1 MRTELKIYGTNIWY
15 NVDLYDNEP
24 LPLTKEIKD
33 LYEPDK
39 NQSDFTKTIK
49 IPGTHNNNQIF
60 SNIFDINHAVIS
72 TTQFT
77 NDFNPNLKANCIL
90 YRDGIPQI
98 RGYLQLTNIILVDQ
112 YKVDYEIIVIG
123 RNANLFQDLGDKKLI
138 ELDLSDYDHVWNST
152 NVDASWTAPVGVG
165 YVYPL
170 IDRGYDPSEI
180 AYYYDQTYPAVY
192 VKTLVDKIFSEAGYR
207 YSSSFFATD
216 RFKRLIVPF
225 TGAAFKMDA
234 VDVEDR
240 LFEMAFNSD
249 SAYIANSATPQL
261 IAFPNTIKDSDPTGI
276 TASTW
281 EIPTGYLGNYI
292 FRTECDITVKYTGA
306 STLADASFWIDVRIV
321 RDRGGVVS
329 VIRVQNQL
337 IEWTGSIPTNSTKQF
352 TLVNQTAITAYQDG
366 DIFYCDWTLV
376 CRPFPLISFTDFEA
390 KFNAGSSF
398 FNSTDGQYNFGS
410 TISLK
415 NALPQDVKQKDFLTS
430 LIKMFNLYFEPDQI
444 DDKKL
449 VIEPRDDFYTSN
461 VIDLTN
467 KLDVSREINI
477 LPMGA
482 LDFKTLEFH
491 SAKDDDQYNKY
502 YNDRYENEYGY
513 RKVIVSNDF
522 LVETKR
528 IETIFAPTPLVS
540 FDTNNRVISKIRYFN
555 SDGTL
560 KTQAAKPRI
569 LYYGGLLNTGLG
581 TYALSTSRNPLSINY
596 RTQYAYAGHLDSVA
610 SPTFDLSWGI
620 PELIFY
626 GSGTSASLSNAN
638 LYNIYWKKSIEEITD
653 KNSKLMECYI
663 HFTNVDLQNISFRNF
678 YLIDRQYYRL
688 YRIETDLNSEL
699 PAKCTFLKLKVAP
712 TFTPST
718 ATGNGGTGEIGDELL
733 PDLTYY
739 NNPQFIDWN
748 EQMKYEIVEVTEVT
762 QLFPRS
768 QFVKSTVDL
777 YLPDAGASYDYITNK
792 TIEIKVYN
800 NDGATIKVFYTEDLY
815 FNVSSN
821 GAHSFVTDGTNW
833 FKF

>member
-1 MRTELKIYGTNIWY
+1 MKTELKIYGTNIWY

-98 RGYLQLTNIILVDQ
+98 RGYLQLTNIILIDQ

-138 ELDLSDYDHVWNST
+138 DLDLSAYDHVWNST
-152 NVDASWTAPVGVG
+152 NVDASWTAPVGEG

-170 IDRGYDPSEI
+170 IDRGFKALEI
-180 AYYYDQTYPAVY
+180 EYYYDQTYPAVY
-192 VKTLVDKIFSEAGYR
+192 VKTLVDRIFSEAGYR
-207 YSSSFFATD
+207 YSSAFFATD

-225 TGAAFKMDA
+225 TGASFKLSA
-234 VDVEDR
+234 IEVQDR
-240 LFEMAFNSD
+240 LFELGRSSSTSYITTLLTPQIVAFNS
-249 SAYIANSATPQL
+249 IV
-261 IAFPNTIKDSDPTGI
+261 KDSDPTGVVGNTFI
-276 TASTW
+276 
-281 EIPTGYLGNYI
+281 IPSDYDGNYI
-292 FRTECDITVKYTGA
+292 FRTELLFTAKYLLVPSASDIDFY
-306 STLADASFWIDVRIV
+306 FNVRIL
-321 RDRGGVVS
+321 RDRLGVIS
-329 VIRVQNQL
+329 VIKANNQL
-337 IEWTGSIPTNSTKQF
+337 LQWAGTINTNDTKQF
-352 TLVNQTAITAYQDG
+352 SVIVQSDLTDYLAD
-366 DIFYCDWTLV
+366 DIFYVDWALDP
-376 CRPFPLISFTDFEA
+376 RIAPLAFFQI
-390 KFNAGSSF
+390 KFDVGTSF
-398 FNSTDGQYNFGS
+398 FNSTDGQYNFGT

-430 LIKMFNLYFEPDQI
+430 IIKMFNLYFEPDQI

-449 VIEPRDDFYTSN
+449 VIEPRDDFYTSD

-513 RKVIVSNDF
+513 RKIVVNNDF

-528 IETIFAPTPLVS
+528 IETIFAPTPLVD

-569 LYYGGLLNTGLG
+569 LYYGGLLDTGFG
-581 TYALSTSRNPLSINY
+581 TYALSVGRSILVRNF
-596 RTQYAYAGHLDSVA
+596 RTQYAYAGHLDSV
-610 SPTFDLSWGI
+610 SNPTFDLSWGI

-626 GSGTSASLSNAN
+626 GSGTSANLSNAN
-638 LYNIYWKKSIEEITD
+638 LYNLYWKKSIEEITD

-663 HFTNVDLQNISFRNF
+663 HFTNVDLQNISFREN

-699 PAKCTFLKLKVAP
+699 PAKCTFLKLKTAP

-718 ATGNGGTGEIGDELL
+718 GTGNGGTGEIGDELL

-748 EQMKYEIVEVTEVT
+748 EQMKFEIVEVTEVT

-768 QFVKSTVDL
+768 QFVKSTVDV
-777 YLPDAGASYDYITNK
+777 YLPDAGASYDYIINK
-792 TIEIKVYN
+792 TIEIKIYN
-800 NDGATIKVFYTEDLY
+800 NNGATIKVFYTEDLY